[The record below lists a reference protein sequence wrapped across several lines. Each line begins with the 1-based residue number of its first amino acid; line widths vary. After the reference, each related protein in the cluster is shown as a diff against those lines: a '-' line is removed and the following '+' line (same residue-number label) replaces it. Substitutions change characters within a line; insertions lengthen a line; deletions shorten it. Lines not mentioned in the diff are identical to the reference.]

1 MASNTDSKLSKNF
14 LTYSIMCWFTRMKI
28 IARVYKILT
37 FSLIQFCLPTI
48 DQNMKNTS
56 IIKIPVALFKKLRK
70 KIIA

>member
-14 LTYSIMCWFTRMKI
+14 LTYSIMCWFTKMKI
-28 IARVYKILT
+28 IARVYKT

-48 DQNMKNTS
+48 DHKMKNTS
-56 IIKIPVALFKKLRK
+56 IIKIPVALFRKLRK